1 MNNLAEK
8 NIFSYSI
15 LSPAADYILSCQR
28 TDGAILW
35 FEGDKLDPWD
45 HTEAAMG
52 LAILGHTKGALD
64 AFTWLKENQR
74 ADGSW
79 YANYIAP
86 PQPTSSPEAASPQ
99 THSSNTQHK
108 KNVLPLI
115 NSTDKIETNFV
126 AYPAT
131 GLWYCYL
138 ATKNKA
144 FLTEYIDMVELA
156 IEFII
161 SQQTPQGD
169 IQWAISESENL
180 PNDALITAC
189 SSVARSLES
198 AIHIMRELG
207 TPKPHWLKAYNKL
220 VAALLHKPECFD
232 RTWESKE
239 RFSMDWFYPVLAG
252 IYSPAQASERLDS
265 RWNEFV
271 EKGIGCRCVSD
282 QPWMTVA
289 ESCELTLALIAANRR
304 EDALNIYQN
313 LYRWQD
319 TDGGFWTGYNF
330 KNKNI
335 WPEEKTSWT
344 AAATLLAADALFK
357 ITPAHKVFTQESDL

>member
-8 NIFSYSI
+8 KQFNHDA
-15 LSPAADYILSCQR
+15 LAPAAEYILQCQR
-28 TDGAILW
+28 SDGAILW
-35 FEGDKLDPWD
+35 FADGKLDPWD

-52 LAILGHTKGALD
+52 LAIMGHTQAALK
-64 AFTWLKENQR
+64 AFDWLQKNQNK
-74 ADGSW
+74 DGSW
-79 YANYIAP
+79 HANYLG
-86 PQPTSSPEAASPQ
+86 E
-99 THSSNTQHK
+99 
-108 KNVLPLI
+108 PLEI
-115 NSTDKIETNFV
+115 SDNKVETNFV

-138 ATKNKA
+138 ATGNKA
-144 FLTEYIDMVELA
+144 FLNNYIPMLETA
-156 IEFII
+156 IDYVVN
-161 SQQTPQGD
+161 QQTPQGD
-169 IQWAISESENL
+169 IQWALSDSEQL
-180 PNDALITAC
+180 PSDALVTAC
-189 SSVARSLES
+189 SSICRSLES
-198 AIHIMRELG
+198 AIKIMRELG
-207 TPKPHWLKAYNKL
+207 TPKPDWLKAHAKL
-220 VAALLHKPECFD
+220 TAALLHKPECFD

-252 IYSPAQASERLDS
+252 IYSPVQASERLQS
-265 RWNEFV
+265 RWNDFV
-271 EKGIGCRCVSD
+271 EPNMGCRCVSD

-304 EDALNIYQN
+304 DEALSLYQN

-330 KNKNI
+330 KYNNI

-357 ITPAHKVFTQESDL
+357 ITPACNVFTQEPDF